1 MQTFNFDG
9 FEIFLCVSGSRD
21 QILSEVCRRNAMQ
34 QHQKQQ
40 QQKSRHVRAIWDE
53 GSAEVLAGCPG
64 QRTCPLCTSVYV
76 CGLLLPDYW
85 CLKFCI
91 VHLTMCA
98 PSVGHPTRTHTHT
111 HTPTR
116 TPHTHTHTLTHTHTH
131 TFTHTHTHTATHTH
145 THTYNFKFVSPLP
158 THTHTQTHTH
168 THTDTHT
175 HTHKL
180 HDDDDDDTYTGR
192 KRV

>member
-1 MQTFNFDG
+1 VLYAEEKCKLAKSTMQTFNFDG

-98 PSVGHPTRTHTHT
+98 TH
-111 HTPTR
+111 
-116 TPHTHTHTLTHTHTH
+116 
-131 TFTHTHTHTATHTH
+131 
-145 THTYNFKFVSPLP
+145 
-158 THTHTQTHTH
+158 
-168 THTDTHT
+168 THT